1 MRIDCTLLAAWIAA
15 AALTACGD
23 AGPTKPALPAK
34 TVAKAPDKPSDGL
47 PEPKC
52 PGKVDAALAGPD
64 VVGLKLGM
72 SRADA
77 LNFARCLNKEAFV
90 AFEGAWIQGLRTFGI
105 KLAPQAFSTYV
116 GDSRPCK
123 YNSMD
128 EMQKCGAG
136 NRAWPHVAEKI
147 TVVSPGVPGREKVM
161 AIWREQHFK
170 TGEMPT
176 AEALLPAL
184 VQKYGPPQITQ
195 QQPNQWL
202 RLDWLQDASG
212 TPIQQGSRS
221 HGNCRS
227 IGARAQDSHSW
238 SDGCGMTITAMVML
252 SRENPLLAKEL
263 NIGLMHQQAL
273 FTLGRSLQTELQA
286 MEQQR
291 RQQEAEQ
298 GKTASD
304 NVKL

>member
-1 MRIDCTLLAAWIAA
+1 MSIRTCSMIGALA
-15 AALTACGD
+15 LVSVSCGNSE
-23 AGPTKPALPAK
+23 PPKPALPAK
-34 TVAKAPDKPSDGL
+34 AKIANKAPDKPSDGL
-47 PEPKC
+47 PAPNC
-52 PGKVDAALAGPD
+52 SAKVDAALPGPD
-64 VVGLKLGM
+64 IVGLKLGM
-72 SRADA
+72 PREDA
-77 LNFARCLNKEAFV
+77 LNFARCLNKESFV
-90 AFEGAWIQGLRTFGI
+90 AFEGAWIQGLRSYGI

-116 GDSRPCK
+116 GESKPCK

-147 TVVSPGVPGREKVM
+147 TVVSPGIPGREKVM

-170 TGEMPT
+170 AGEMPA

-195 QQPNQWL
+195 QQPNQWM

-238 SDGCGMTITAMVML
+238 SEACGPTSCTP
-252 SRENPLLAKEL
+252 RCC
-263 NIGLMHQQAL
+263 G
-273 FTLGRSLQTELQA
+273 GRS
-286 MEQQR
+286 R
-291 RQQEAEQ
+291 RPTWRWTRPTCTGCPCA
-298 GKTASD
+298 GTGG
-304 NVKL
+304 